1 MNNKLIISGAPHVH
15 SPENVNKIMWG
26 VVIALL
32 PAAFVAVY
40 FFGFDALVTIS
51 VAVASCLFFEWAI
64 QKYLMKTTPTVTDG
78 SAVITGLLL
87 AFNLPS
93 SLPIWMTIFGS
104 FIAIGVVKMAFG
116 GLGKNLFNPALVARC
131 VLLISFPVAMT
142 SWPTIRPLF
151 GDWFASGYVDA
162 LTGPTPLGYLVDG
175 IAQGRYVSE
184 LMLSNVMPSYA
195 QLLWGAHGGSLG
207 EVSAIA
213 LLLGGLYMLW
223 KRIIT
228 WHIPVAFIGSTFVF
242 ALILN
247 LINPEIFIN
256 PWLHILTG
264 GLMLGAIFMATDMV
278 TSPMSPKGMLLFG
291 LGCGVLTIIIR
302 VWGAFPE
309 GVSFA
314 ILIMNAFVPLIDKA
328 FKPRVFGK

>member
-1 MNNKLIISGAPHVH
+1 MH

-26 VVIALL
+26 VVVALL

-64 QKYLMKTTPTVTDG
+64 QKYMLKITPTVTDG

-93 SLPIWMTIFGS
+93 NLPIWMTILGS
-104 FIAIGVVKMAFG
+104 LVAIGVAKMVFG
-116 GLGKNLFNPALVARC
+116 GLGKNPFNPALVARC
-131 VLLISFPVAMT
+131 FLLISFPVAMT
-142 SWPTIRPLF
+142 SWPKILRPLF
-151 GDWFASGYVDA
+151 GEGVVATPDA
-162 LTGPTPLGYLVDG
+162 LTGATPLGYLLDG
-175 IAQGRYVSE
+175 IGQNVPVSQ
-184 LMLSNVMPSYA
+184 LVQSDVVPSYFGMF
-195 QLLWGAHGGSLG
+195 LGAHGGSLG

-213 LLLGGLYMLW
+213 ILLGGLYMLW
-223 KRIIT
+223 RRIIT
-228 WHIPVAFIGSTFVF
+228 WQIPVTFIGSVFVF
-242 ALILN
+242 AFILN
-247 LINPEIFIN
+247 VINPEIYIN
-256 PWLHILTG
+256 PLAHILTG

-278 TSPMSPKGMLLFG
+278 TSPMSPKGQLIFG
-291 LGCGVLTIIIR
+291 IGCGVLTIIIR

-314 ILIMNAFVPLIDKA
+314 ILIMNAFVPLINKA

>member
-1 MNNKLIISGAPHVH
+1 
-15 SPENVNKIMWG
+15 MWG

-40 FFGFDALVTIS
+40 FFGFDALVTIC

-64 QKYLMKTTPTVTDG
+64 QKYMFKATPTVTDG

-93 SLPIWMTIFGS
+93 NLPIWMTILGS
-104 FIAIGVVKMAFG
+104 LVAIGVAKMAFG

-131 VLLISFPVAMT
+131 FLLISFPVAMT
-142 SWPTIRPLF
+142 SWPKIIRPLF
-151 GDWFASGYVDA
+151 GEGFVAGPDA
-162 LTGPTPLGYLVDG
+162 LTGATPLGYLVDG
-175 IAQGRYVSE
+175 IAQNVPVST
-184 LMLSNVMPSYA
+184 LMQSDIMPSYFGMF
-195 QLLWGAHGGSLG
+195 LGAHGGSLG
-207 EVSAIA
+207 EISAIA
-213 LLLGGLYMLW
+213 ILLGGLYMLW
-223 KRIIT
+223 RRIIT
-228 WHIPVAFIGSTFVF
+228 WQIPAAFIGSAFVF
-242 ALILN
+242 AFILN
-247 LINPEIFIN
+247 AINPEIYIS
-256 PWLHILTG
+256 PLAHILTG

-278 TSPMSPKGMLLFG
+278 TSPMSPKGQLLFG